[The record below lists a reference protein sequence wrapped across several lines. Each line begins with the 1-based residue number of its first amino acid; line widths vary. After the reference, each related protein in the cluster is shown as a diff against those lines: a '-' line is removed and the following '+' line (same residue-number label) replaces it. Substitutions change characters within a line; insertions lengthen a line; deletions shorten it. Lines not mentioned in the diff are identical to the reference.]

1 VADVGNGSFT
11 HVAGVR
17 DVVEGP
23 RPSHPSQARGEPPD
37 EAVPARRRDVVGT
50 VLGFARTLRHAG
62 VAASPDRVEAM
73 LAAVGHLDVLDPTA
87 VYWAGRLTLCG
98 GPDDLDRYD
107 AAFAAYFAGEV
118 PRPTHT
124 AGPPKERLSQMAPLE
139 AGSGDAEDDDGDG
152 PDLAAR
158 ASADEVL
165 RHRDVAE
172 LTADERE
179 HLRRLFALL
188 VPAAPLRSARRR
200 RPSPSGS
207 VHPARTVRRALRDG
221 GEVTRL
227 MHRRP
232 TPRPRRVVLL
242 VDVSGSMSPYA
253 DALLRFAH
261 AAVRARPASTEVFT
275 IGTRLTR
282 VTREMRLRDPDRA
295 LAASGTAIPDWSGG
309 TRLGE
314 VLKAFLDRWG
324 QRGTARGAVV
334 VVCSDGWERG
344 GAELLGEQMARLRR
358 LAHTVVW
365 VNPHK
370 GRTGY
375 EPLTGGMVA
384 ALPSVD
390 HFVSGH
396 SMAAFEE
403 LTGVIQRA

>member
-1 VADVGNGSFT
+1 VAET
-11 HVAGVR
+11 R
-17 DVVEGP
+17 DVV
-23 RPSHPSQARGEPPD
+23 D
-37 EAVPARRRDVVGT
+37 T
-50 VLGFARTLRHAG
+50 VLGFARTLRAAG

-73 LAAVGHLDVLDPTA
+73 LAAVGALDVLDGGA
-87 VYWAGRLTLCG
+87 VYWAGRLTLCS

-107 AAFAAYFAGEV
+107 AAFSAWFGGELPRV
-118 PRPTHT
+118 PRNW
-124 AGPPKERLSQMAPLE
+124 PPPRPVVSSMAPLD
-139 AGSGDAEDDDGDG
+139 AGSGDGAEPGAQE
-152 PDLAAR
+152 LAVR
-158 ASADEVL
+158 ASATEVL

-172 LTADERE
+172 LGPVELE
-179 HLRRLFALL
+179 HLRRLFAVLR
-188 VPAAPLRSARRR
+188 PAAPMRPSRRR
-200 RPSPSGS
+200 RASPAGA

-227 MHRRP
+227 LHRRAA
-232 TPRPRRVVLL
+232 PRPRRVVLL

-261 AAVRARPASTEVFT
+261 VAVRSRPTSTEVFT
-275 IGTRLTR
+275 VGTRLTR
-282 VTREMRLRDPDRA
+282 VTRELQLRDPERA
-295 LAASGTAIPDWSGG
+295 LAAGGSAIPDWSGG

-334 VVCSDGWERG
+334 IVCSDGWERG
-344 GAELLGEQMARLRR
+344 GTEVLAEQMARLKR
-358 LAHTVVW
+358 LAHAVVW

-370 GRTGY
+370 GRAGY
-375 EPLTGGMVA
+375 EPLAAGMQA

-390 HFVSGH
+390 HFVAGH

>member
-1 VADVGNGSFT
+1 
-11 HVAGVR
+11 
-17 DVVEGP
+17 VV
-23 RPSHPSQARGEPPD
+23 D
-37 EAVPARRRDVVGT
+37 T

-62 VAASPDRVEAM
+62 VSASPDRVEAM
-73 LAAVGHLDVLDPTA
+73 LAAVGSLDVLNATD

-107 AAFAAYFAGEV
+107 AAFAAWFAGEA
-118 PRPTHT
+118 PRPVRHT
-124 AGPPKERLSQMAPLE
+124 APPEPRLATTAPLE
-139 AGSGDAEDDDGDG
+139 PGSGEGDDD
-152 PDLAAR
+152 PDTPELATQ

-165 RHRDVAE
+165 RHRDVGEMSPA
-172 LTADERE
+172 ERE

-188 VPAAPLRSARRR
+188 RPATPMRPARRR
-200 RPSPSGS
+200 RPSTRGA

-227 MHRRP
+227 LRRRP

-282 VTREMRLRDPDRA
+282 VTREMRLRDPDKA
-295 LAASGTAIPDWSGG
+295 LAASGSAIPDWSGG

-344 GAELLGEQMARLRR
+344 GTELLAEQMVRLRR
-358 LAHTVVW
+358 LAHAVVW

-370 GRTGY
+370 GRSGY

-384 ALPSVD
+384 ALPSID

-403 LTGVIQRA
+403 LTGVIQHV

>member
-1 VADVGNGSFT
+1 MADAPTTGAPAT
-11 HVAGVR
+11 RPAR
-17 DVVEGP
+17 DVV
-23 RPSHPSQARGEPPD
+23 D
-37 EAVPARRRDVVGT
+37 T

-62 VAASPDRVEAM
+62 VGASPDRVEAM
-73 LAAVGHLDVLDPTA
+73 LSALGALDVLEPRA

-107 AAFAAYFAGEV
+107 TAFAVYFSGRRPRA
-118 PRPTHT
+118 PRPAGRPEVQLAT
-124 AGPPKERLSQMAPLE
+124 AAPLE
-139 AGSGDAEDDDGDG
+139 QGTGDGEDDPET
-152 PDLAAR
+152 PDLAVR
-158 ASADEVL
+158 ASAEEVL
-165 RHRDVAE
+165 RRRDVAE
-172 LTADERE
+172 LTPAERE

-188 VPAAPLRSARRR
+188 VPATPMRPSRRR
-200 RPSPSGS
+200 RPELRGA
-207 VHPARTVRRALRDG
+207 VHPARTVRRALRSG

-227 MHRRP
+227 MRHRRQS
-232 TPRPRRVVLL
+232 RPRRVVLL
-242 VDVSGSMSPYA
+242 VDVSGSMAPYA
-253 DALLRFAH
+253 DALLRFGH
-261 AAVRARPASTEVFT
+261 AAVRGRPASTEVFT

-295 LAASGTAIPDWSGG
+295 LAASGSAIADWSGG

-324 QRGTARGAVV
+324 QRSTARGAVV

-344 GAELLGEQMARLRR
+344 GTDLLGEQMVRLRR
-358 LAHTVVW
+358 LAHAVVW

-370 GRTGY
+370 GRAGY
-375 EPLTGGMVA
+375 QPLTGGMQA

-403 LTGVIQRA
+403 LAGVIHRA

>member
-1 VADVGNGSFT
+1 MAPSNGEPVT
-11 HVAGVR
+11 R
-17 DVVEGP
+17 DVVT
-23 RPSHPSQARGEPPD
+23 
-37 EAVPARRRDVVGT
+37 T

-73 LAAVGHLDVLDPTA
+73 LDAVGHLDVLDPTA

-107 AAFAAYFAGEV
+107 AAFAAWFGGEAPRSRRIEAPEQPRVVQTAPLVAGE
-118 PRPTHT
+118 
-124 AGPPKERLSQMAPLE
+124 AGDE
-139 AGSGDAEDDDGDG
+139 GGD
-152 PDLAAR
+152 PSDLATR
-158 ASADEVL
+158 ASGDEVL
-165 RHRDVAE
+165 RHRDVAD
-172 LTADERE
+172 LTIPERE
-179 HLRRLFALL
+179 QLRRLFALL
-188 VPAAPLRSARRR
+188 APAAPMRASRRR
-200 RPSPSGS
+200 SPSAHGS
-207 VHPARTVRRALRDG
+207 IHQARTVRRALRDG

-227 MHRRP
+227 VHHRAR
-232 TPRPRRVVLL
+232 PRPRRVVLL
-242 VDVSGSMSPYA
+242 IDVSGSMSPYA

-282 VTREMRLRDPDRA
+282 VTREMRLRDPDKA
-295 LAASGTAIPDWSGG
+295 LAASGSAIPDWSGG

-344 GAELLGEQMARLRR
+344 GTELLAEQMVRLRR
-358 LAHTVVW
+358 LAHSVVW

-370 GRTGY
+370 GRSGY
-375 EPLTGGMVA
+375 EPLTGGMQA

>member
-1 VADVGNGSFT
+1 VADPAAT
-11 HVAGVR
+11 RPAR
-17 DVVEGP
+17 DVV
-23 RPSHPSQARGEPPD
+23 D
-37 EAVPARRRDVVGT
+37 T

-62 VAASPDRVEAM
+62 VSASPDRVEAM
-73 LAAVGHLDVLDPTA
+73 LAALGSLDVLDPGA
-87 VYWAGRLTLCG
+87 VYWAGRLTMCG

-107 AAFAAYFAGEV
+107 AAFAAYFTGER
-118 PRPTHT
+118 PRVARTEGRPEVEL
-124 AGPPKERLSQMAPLE
+124 AASAPLE
-139 AGSGDAEDDDGDG
+139 PGTGDGEDDAETR
-152 PDLAAR
+152 DLAVQ
-158 ASADEVL
+158 ASGDEVL

-172 LTADERE
+172 LTPAERE

-188 VPAAPLRSARRR
+188 VPATPMRPARRR
-200 RPSPSGS
+200 RPSPQGA

-227 MHRRP
+227 LRHRRQA
-232 TPRPRRVVLL
+232 RPRRVVLL
-242 VDVSGSMSPYA
+242 IDVSGSMTPYA

-261 AAVRARPASTEVFT
+261 AAVRARPVSTEVFT

-282 VTREMRLRDPDRA
+282 VTREMRLRDPDKA
-295 LAASGTAIPDWSGG
+295 LAASGSAIPDWSGG

-344 GAELLGEQMARLRR
+344 ETQLLAEQMVRLRR
-358 LAHTVVW
+358 LAHAVVW

-375 EPLTGGMVA
+375 EPLTGGMQA

-396 SMAAFEE
+396 SLAAFEE

>member
-1 VADVGNGSFT
+1 MAERAAAARPG
-11 HVAGVR
+11 AAR
-17 DVVEGP
+17 DVV
-23 RPSHPSQARGEPPD
+23 D
-37 EAVPARRRDVVGT
+37 T

-73 LAAVGHLDVLDPTA
+73 LAALGALDVLDPTD

-107 AAFAAYFAGEV
+107 AAFAAWFAGEA
-118 PRPTHT
+118 PRANRTPATQ
-124 AGPPKERLSQMAPLE
+124 PPRLAATAPLD
-139 AGSGDAEDDDGDG
+139 AGTGEGQDDDGDT
-152 PDLAAR
+152 PDLATR

-165 RHRDVAE
+165 RHRDVAD
-172 LTADERE
+172 LTAAERE

-188 VPAAPLRSARRR
+188 VPATPMRPARRR
-200 RPSPSGS
+200 QPSGGGS
-207 VHPARTVRRALRDG
+207 VHPARTVRRALRSG

-227 MHRRP
+227 MHRRRQS
-232 TPRPRRVVLL
+232 RPRRVVLL

-261 AAVRARPASTEVFT
+261 AAVRARPAATEVFT

-282 VTREMRLRDPDRA
+282 VTRELRLRDPDKA
-295 LAASGTAIPDWSGG
+295 LTASAAAIPDWSGG

-344 GAELLGEQMARLRR
+344 GTELLGEQMTRLRR
-358 LAHTVVW
+358 LAHAVVW

-370 GRTGY
+370 GRAGY
-375 EPLTGGMVA
+375 EPLTGGMQA
-384 ALPSVD
+384 ALPSID

>member
-1 VADVGNGSFT
+1 
-11 HVAGVR
+11 
-17 DVVEGP
+17 
-23 RPSHPSQARGEPPD
+23 
-37 EAVPARRRDVVGT
+37 
-50 VLGFARTLRHAG
+50 
-62 VAASPDRVEAM
+62 M
-73 LAAVGHLDVLDPTA
+73 LAAMGSLDVLDATD

-98 GPDDLDRYD
+98 SPDDLDRYD
-107 AAFAAYFAGEV
+107 AAFAAYFAGEA
-118 PRPTHT
+118 PRP
-124 AGPPKERLSQMAPLE
+124 GRPQERSTPQLTTTAPLE
-139 AGSGDAEDDDGDG
+139 AGTGTDDGD
-152 PDLAAR
+152 PDPPELATQ

-172 LTADERE
+172 MTVVERE

-188 VPAAPLRSARRR
+188 RPATPMRPARRR
-200 RPSPSGS
+200 RPSPRGA
-207 VHPARTVRRALRDG
+207 VHPARTVRRALHDG
-221 GEVTRL
+221 GEVTTL
-227 MHRRP
+227 LRRRRA
-232 TPRPRRVVLL
+232 PRPRRVVLL

-282 VTREMRLRDPDRA
+282 VTRELRLRDADKA
-295 LAASGTAIPDWSGG
+295 LAASGSAIPDWSGG

-344 GAELLGEQMARLRR
+344 GTELLAEQMVRLRR
-358 LAHTVVW
+358 LAHAVVW

-370 GRTGY
+370 GRSGY

-403 LTGVIQRA
+403 LTKVIQHA

>member
-1 VADVGNGSFT
+1 MA
-11 HVAGVR
+11 
-17 DVVEGP
+17 EGP
-23 RPSHPSQARGEPPD
+23 SGVARARNPRSSDSARPPRD
-37 EAVPARRRDVVGT
+37 AVVT

-73 LAAVGHLDVLDPTA
+73 LTALGKLDVLDPTD

-107 AAFAAYFAGEV
+107 AAFAAYFTGEV
-118 PRPTHT
+118 PRAARPVMHQ
-124 AGPPKERLSQMAPLE
+124 PPRLATSAPLE
-139 AGSGDAEDDDGDG
+139 PGSGTGDDDG
-152 PDLAAR
+152 PDPALAAR

-165 RHRDVAE
+165 RHRDVAD
-172 LTADERE
+172 LTPAERE
-179 HLRRLFALL
+179 HVRRMFALL
-188 VPAAPLRSARRR
+188 VPAPPLRPARRR
-200 RPSPSGS
+200 RPGPRGA
-207 VHPARTVRRALRDG
+207 VHPARTVRRALRNG

-227 MHRRP
+227 LRRRRQS
-232 TPRPRRVVLL
+232 RPRRVVLL
-242 VDVSGSMSPYA
+242 IDVSGSMAPYA

-261 AAVRARPASTEVFT
+261 AAVRAHPAATEVFT

-282 VTREMRLRDPDRA
+282 VTRELRMRDPDRA
-295 LAASGTAIPDWSGG
+295 LAAGGAAIPDWSGG

-344 GAELLGEQMARLRR
+344 GTDLLAEQMARLRR
-358 LAHTVVW
+358 LAHAVIW

-370 GRTGY
+370 GRPGY
-375 EPLTGGMVA
+375 EPLTGGMQA
-384 ALPSVD
+384 ALPSID

-403 LTGVIQRA
+403 LSGVIARA

>member
-1 VADVGNGSFT
+1 VDESA
-11 HVAGVR
+11 APALPR
-17 DVVEGP
+17 DVV
-23 RPSHPSQARGEPPD
+23 D
-37 EAVPARRRDVVGT
+37 T

-62 VAASPDRVEAM
+62 VTASPDRVEAM
-73 LAAVGHLDVLDPTA
+73 LAALGSLDVLDPA
-87 VYWAGRLTLCG
+87 DVYWAGRLTLCG
-98 GPDDLDRYD
+98 SPDDLDRYD

-118 PRPTHT
+118 PRASRTP
-124 AGPPKERLSQMAPLE
+124 ANQPPQQAVTAPLD
-139 AGSGDAEDDDGDG
+139 ADSGEGQDDDSET
-152 PDLAAR
+152 PDLATR

-172 LTADERE
+172 LSVAERE

-188 VPAAPLRSARRR
+188 EPATPMRPARRR
-200 RPSPSGS
+200 RPSARGAI
-207 VHPARTVRRALRDG
+207 HPARTVRRALRSG

-227 MHRRP
+227 MHRRRQ
-232 TPRPRRVVLL
+232 PRPRRVVLL
-242 VDVSGSMSPYA
+242 IDVSGSMSPYA

-261 AAVRARPASTEVFT
+261 AAVRARPSATEVFT

-282 VTREMRLRDPDRA
+282 VTRELRLRDPDKA
-295 LAASGTAIPDWSGG
+295 LAASASAIPDWSGG

-324 QRGTARGAVV
+324 QRGTARGAVI

-344 GAELLGEQMARLRR
+344 GTELLAEQMTRLRR
-358 LAHTVVW
+358 LAHAVVW

-370 GRTGY
+370 GRVGY
-375 EPLTGGMVA
+375 EPLTGGMQA
-384 ALPSVD
+384 ALPSID

>member
-1 VADVGNGSFT
+1 MPDPVELRPA
-11 HVAGVR
+11 R
-17 DVVEGP
+17 DVV
-23 RPSHPSQARGEPPD
+23 D
-37 EAVPARRRDVVGT
+37 T

-62 VAASPDRVEAM
+62 VAASPDRVESM
-73 LAAVGHLDVLDPTA
+73 LVALGALDVLDPGA
-87 VYWAGRLTLCG
+87 VYWAGRLTLCA

-107 AAFAAYFAGEV
+107 AAFAVYFAGERPRA
-118 PRPTHT
+118 PRPSGRPEVHLTT
-124 AGPPKERLSQMAPLE
+124 TAPLE
-139 AGSGDAEDDDGDG
+139 PGSPDGDEDPEA
-152 PDLAAR
+152 PDLAVQ
-158 ASADEVL
+158 ASAEEVL

-172 LTADERE
+172 LTPAERE

-188 VPAAPLRSARRR
+188 APATPMRPSRRR
-200 RPSPSGS
+200 RASPQGS
-207 VHPARTVRRALRDG
+207 VHPARTVRRALRSG
-221 GEVTRL
+221 GEVSRL
-227 MHRRP
+227 MRHRRQA
-232 TPRPRRVVLL
+232 RPRRVVLL
-242 VDVSGSMSPYA
+242 VDVSGSMAPYA

-261 AAVRARPASTEVFT
+261 AAVRAHPGVTEVFT

-282 VTREMRLRDPDRA
+282 VTREMRLRDPDKA
-295 LAASGTAIPDWSGG
+295 LAASGSAIPDWSGG

-324 QRGTARGAVV
+324 QRGTARGAVI

-344 GAELLGEQMARLRR
+344 GTDLLAAQMVRLRR
-358 LAHTVVW
+358 LAHAVVW

-370 GRTGY
+370 GRSGY
-375 EPLTGGMVA
+375 EPLTGGMQA

>member
-1 VADVGNGSFT
+1 VAADTRRS
-11 HVAGVR
+11 R
-17 DVVEGP
+17 DVV
-23 RPSHPSQARGEPPD
+23 D
-37 EAVPARRRDVVGT
+37 T

-73 LAAVGHLDVLDPTA
+73 LSALGALDVLDPTD

-107 AAFAAYFAGEV
+107 AAFAAYFAGEA
-118 PRPTHT
+118 PRSRP
-124 AGPPKERLSQMAPLE
+124 SQPHAPQQLAVSAPLE
-139 AGSGDAEDDDGDG
+139 SGSGDADEETE
-152 PDLAAR
+152 PSDLAAQ

-165 RHRDVAE
+165 RHRDVSE
-172 LTADERE
+172 LTIAERD

-188 VPAAPLRSARRR
+188 EPASPMRPARRR
-200 RPSPSGS
+200 RPSPRGA
-207 VHPARTVRRALRDG
+207 VHPSRTVRRALRDG
-221 GEVTRL
+221 GEVSRL
-227 MHRRP
+227 LYRRRR
-232 TPRPRRVVLL
+232 PRPRRVVLL

-261 AAVRARPASTEVFT
+261 AAVRARPAATEVFT

-282 VTREMRLRDPDRA
+282 VTREMRQRDPDKA
-295 LAASGTAIPDWSGG
+295 LAASGSAIPDWSGG

-324 QRGTARGAVV
+324 QRGMARGAIVV
-334 VVCSDGWERG
+334 LCSDGWERG
-344 GAELLGEQMARLRR
+344 GTDLLAEQMTRLRR
-358 LAHTVVW
+358 LAHSVVW

-370 GRTGY
+370 GRSGY
-375 EPLTGGMVA
+375 EPLTGGMQA
-384 ALPSVD
+384 ALPSID

-403 LTGVIQRA
+403 LTRVIQRA

>member
-1 VADVGNGSFT
+1 VVELRSPAPE
-11 HVAGVR
+11 R
-17 DVVEGP
+17 DVV
-23 RPSHPSQARGEPPD
+23 D
-37 EAVPARRRDVVGT
+37 T

-62 VAASPDRVEAM
+62 VAASSDRVEAM
-73 LAAVGHLDVLDPTA
+73 LAAAGHLDVLDATA

-98 GPDDLDRYD
+98 SPDDLDRYD
-107 AAFAAYFAGEV
+107 AAFAAYFAGEAPRA
-118 PRPTHT
+118 PRPSARTQPQPAIT
-124 AGPPKERLSQMAPLE
+124 APLE
-139 AGSGDAEDDDGDG
+139 PGSGQDDDTDIS
-152 PDLAAR
+152 DLATQ

-172 LTADERE
+172 MSLAERD

-188 VPAAPLRSARRR
+188 RPATPMRPARRR
-200 RPSPSGS
+200 RPSPQGA
-207 VHPARTVRRALRDG
+207 VHPGRTVRRALRDG

-227 MHRRP
+227 LHRRRR
-232 TPRPRRVVLL
+232 PRPRKVVLL
-242 VDVSGSMSPYA
+242 IDVSGSMSPYA

-261 AAVRARPASTEVFT
+261 AAVRARPSSTEVFT
-275 IGTRLTR
+275 VGTRLTR
-282 VTREMRLRDPDRA
+282 VTREMRLRDPDKA
-295 LAASGTAIPDWSGG
+295 LAASGSAIPDWSGG

-334 VVCSDGWERG
+334 LVCSDGWERG
-344 GAELLGEQMARLRR
+344 GTELLAEQMVRLRR
-358 LAHTVVW
+358 LAHSVVW

-396 SMAAFEE
+396 SMAAFEQ

>member
-1 VADVGNGSFT
+1 
-11 HVAGVR
+11 
-17 DVVEGP
+17 VVEGP
-23 RPSHPSQARGEPPD
+23 RPSHPSQAQGEPPD
-37 EAVPARRRDVVGT
+37 GAARDVVDT

-62 VAASPDRVEAM
+62 VTASPDRVEAM
-73 LAAVGHLDVLDPTA
+73 LTAIGSLDVLDPGA

-118 PRPTHT
+118 PRAARP
-124 AGPPKERLSQMAPLE
+124 AGRPPVQQLAVSAPLE
-139 AGSGDAEDDDGDG
+139 PGTGDGDDESEN
-152 PDLAAR
+152 PELAVQ
-158 ASADEVL
+158 ASPDEVL
-165 RHRDVAE
+165 RHRDVAD
-172 LTADERE
+172 LTPAERD

-188 VPAAPLRSARRR
+188 APATPMRPSRRR
-200 RPSPSGS
+200 RPSLRGA
-207 VHPARTVRRALRDG
+207 VHPARTVRSALRDG
-221 GEVTRL
+221 GEVRRL
-227 MHRRP
+227 MHHRRQA
-232 TPRPRRVVLL
+232 RPRRVVLL

-261 AAVRARPASTEVFT
+261 AAVRARPSSTEVFT

-282 VTREMRLRDPDRA
+282 VTRELRLRDPDKA
-295 LAASGTAIPDWSGG
+295 LAAGGSAIPDWSGG

-334 VVCSDGWERG
+334 VICSDGWERG
-344 GAELLGEQMARLRR
+344 GTDLLAEQMVRLRR
-358 LAHTVVW
+358 LAHSVVW

-375 EPLTGGMVA
+375 EPLAGGMQA